1 MLQKFKKKIEEKE
14 KKSRKVKM
22 QDLFIQSAEK
32 IEISFNNMN
41 NAIYALCDGKTKE
54 IKKYCEATVIAEK
67 EADRIFEEISA
78 RLFSREVMVFSRGD
92 RLYIAK
98 HIEEVIDAAETVARR
113 LLIHKPKVFP
123 DLSEMLKDVA
133 TKAKNIGQ
141 ILKKVI
147 VKIFDDFD
155 EAERL
160 VNQIQDIR
168 RDAREVEYQFL
179 EKLYEFKPEYADFI
193 FYDQIIKKILLA
205 INKAENF
212 GDGIRGLIWKYRF

>member
-1 MLQKFKKKIEEKE
+1 
-14 KKSRKVKM
+14 
-22 QDLFIQSAEK
+22 
-32 IEISFNNMN
+32 MN

-98 HIEEVIDAAETVARR
+98 HIEQVIDAAEIVARR
-113 LLIHKPKVFP
+113 LLIHKPKTFP

-133 TKAKNIGQ
+133 AKAKNIGQ
-141 ILKKVI
+141 ILRKVI
-147 VKIFDDFD
+147 IKIFDDFD

-168 RDAREVEYQFL
+168 RDARDVENQFL
-179 EKLYEFKPEYADFI
+179 EKLYEFKPEYEDFI
-193 FYDQIIKKILLA
+193 FYDQIIKKTLSA